1 MVLGNSFV
9 TWLLTG
15 YPVSFNDLPLHIR
28 EQILLGWRDS
38 FLEPLRSIYQLF
50 KRLVSG
56 HFMAYLNDQRV
67 FEGTDSTP
75 LDNPSWKDIGY
86 DPDTSRSDAITA
98 GRPSHPEELVAQA
111 ISLGLTGLGIADRNS
126 VAGVVRAHVFLRE
139 NREKAGA
146 FRVVSGCRLVLTD
159 GTPDLVVYPR
169 DRAAWGRLCRL
180 LTRGRMRAEKG
191 DCRLALADVL
201 DHAEGQQVI
210 VLEHASR
217 EDIDGSTVA
226 EARRRLPER
235 LDRLRAAAQGRVW
248 LALRRG
254 YDGEMRDALAPRVA
268 LAHRLRLPLI

>member
-1 MVLGNSFV
+1 MPRFAELCV
-9 TWLLTG
+9 TTN
-15 YPVSFNDLPLHIR
+15 F
-28 EQILLGWRDS
+28 S
-38 FLEPLRSIYQLF
+38 FLR
-50 KRLVSG
+50 G
-56 HFMAYLNDQRV
+56 A
-67 FEGTDSTP
+67 
-75 LDNPSWKDIGY
+75 
-86 DPDTSRSDAITA
+86 
-98 GRPSHPEELVAQA
+98 SHPEELVAQA

-217 EDIDGSTVA
+217 EDIDVATVA

-235 LDRLRAAAQGRVW
+235 LACARPLRDVSGSAYGAATTAKCATRSRPASRWRIGC
-248 LALRRG
+248 AC
-254 YDGEMRDALAPRVA
+254 P
-268 LAHRLRLPLI
+268 